1 MRSHYRFS
9 VVLPALLV
17 AHVLAAC
24 MTDPAGPL
32 ERGAEQAVAG
42 PGGVTVTPRTAAD
55 QLAVSWSADA
65 AAVKYFVFRSQ
76 GGASTLVATI
86 FGPAPSTSYV
96 DTGLSGG
103 TSYCYAIQS
112 SYPDGTASS
121 LGAAGCGATSGSPQ
135 LQARHI
141 VLGPAT
147 LVPLSASTAAFLG
160 THLQLGTAQLGT
172 AQAYFP
178 VSLPV
183 GCTISGW
190 DVSVQKGSAATAMTA
205 TLQSTNFTIVTP
217 LSLVD
222 AGAQIGT
229 LDLASGAISVS
240 IDDGLSYSIVI
251 ARSGAAAP
259 DLVYRGGV
267 AYSCP

>member
-1 MRSHYRFS
+1 MRSHSRFS

-55 QLAVSWSADA
+55 QLAVSWTADPA
-65 AAVKYFVFRSQ
+65 ASQYFVFRSQ

-112 SYPDGTASS
+112 QYADGSTSDIGAS
-121 LGAAGCGATSGSPQ
+121 ACAT
-135 LQARHI
+135 
-141 VLGPAT
+141 
-147 LVPLSASTAAFLG
+147 
-160 THLQLGTAQLGT
+160 
-172 AQAYFP
+172 
-178 VSLPV
+178 
-183 GCTISGW
+183 
-190 DVSVQKGSAATAMTA
+190 
-205 TLQSTNFTIVTP
+205 
-217 LSLVD
+217 
-222 AGAQIGT
+222 
-229 LDLASGAISVS
+229 ASGAAPSCQLAITRLSGLAVRLAIATTCNDS
-240 IDDGLSYSIVI
+240 DGWSLDYRMDSSAGGLAVATVRDHPCGSTTNVEMLVTGQLPLTDLAVTAWLFRSTGRVDCTVI
-251 ARSGAAAP
+251 AQ
-259 DLVYRGGV
+259 
-267 AYSCP
+267 